1 MKKLKVRLAKE
12 KKPEKKS
19 DLIQDMTIKEYLQVL
34 GSAQSMPGGGCATAL
49 LAAQAAALG
58 AMVCKINN
66 NPKFCRRGETARCDD
81 RLLYEAG

>member
-58 AMVCKINN
+58 AMVCKISITKSL
-66 NPKFCRRGETARCDD
+66 PRKAVDAMTDFFIK
-81 RLLYEAG
+81 